1 MEAIVKYFQI
11 GIVALSALAAAPASA
26 FELTSP
32 DVANGGTL
40 KAAQISNV
48 FGCSGGNISPALRW
62 KDAPEGTRSFV
73 VTLYDPDAPTG
84 SGWWHWTIFDIPASA
99 TFLPGG
105 AGSKDGKALP
115 AGAFQGRNDA
125 GAAAFLGA
133 CPPPGP
139 AHRYILTI
147 TALKVEKL
155 GLDSNAGGALV
166 GFMTKANALGTATI
180 TATYGQ

>member
-1 MEAIVKYFQI
+1 MKHFPI
-11 GIVALSALAAAPASA
+11 GIAALSMLAAAPASS

-40 KAAQISNV
+40 KAAQIANI
-48 FGCSGGNISPALRW
+48 FGCSGGNISPALSW
-62 KDAPEGTRSFV
+62 KEVPEGTKSFV

-84 SGWWHWTIFDIPASA
+84 SGWWHWTVFDIPASA
-99 TFLPGG
+99 TSLPGG
-105 AGSKDGKALP
+105 AGGTDSKALP
-115 AGAFQGRNDA
+115 AGAIQGRNDA
-125 GAAAFLGA
+125 GASAFLGA

-155 GLDSNAGGALV
+155 GLDSNASGALI
-166 GFMTKANALGTATI
+166 GFMTRANALAATSI
-180 TATYGQ
+180 AATYGQ